1 MGRIPRP
8 PGWGGNQS
16 PTCTKPQCCLEF
28 GALLLPPCW
37 ALGAGAKD
45 RPVGCASAPGSVT
58 PEVVDVGASAKLLMQ
73 MFHLCDRSLPSTQ
86 LPLPRGPILPGL
98 RLPTY
103 AKVLLK
109 SQPIQLL
116 FLPPVFPSE
125 RACVRAPL
133 SPGCPPPPPLRS
145 RVPPAL
151 QPVLGQRRLL
161 GKAMTWPRLPPACPL
176 RCPAFD
182 TPWGFQS
189 QALSTCSV
197 RTNPPIRATSCLCS
211 EYIGLRALIIWAACS
226 WNAARFGRPGEV
238 LIDAPS

>member
-133 SPGCPPPPPLRS
+133 SPGCPSPPPASP
-145 RVPPAL
+145 
-151 QPVLGQRRLL
+151 QPG
-161 GKAMTWPRLPPACPL
+161 
-176 RCPAFD
+176 
-182 TPWGFQS
+182 
-189 QALSTCSV
+189 
-197 RTNPPIRATSCLCS
+197 
-211 EYIGLRALIIWAACS
+211 AAGT
-226 WNAARFGRPGEV
+226 AAGAGPEAPPGEGDD
-238 LIDAPS
+238 LAPASSGVSPAMPGFRHTLGLSKPSSVHLFCADKSPNTGNKLPLLRIHWPKGTHNLGRLQLECCSLRPSR